1 MKACQ
6 NREEKPFLLQGPSD
20 ILYGQR
26 WMPCHM
32 ARERCFRIIRVD
44 LELGGNK
51 LGTGTFLLVLEG
63 KIMSENNR
71 MLK

>member
-1 MKACQ
+1 
-6 NREEKPFLLQGPSD
+6 
-20 ILYGQR
+20 
-26 WMPCHM
+26 
-32 ARERCFRIIRVD
+32 VD

-63 KIMSENNR
+63 KVMSENNR